1 MKNLKGR
8 VAVVTGAASG
18 IGRATAIALAREG
31 CDLAITDINEA
42 GLKET
47 AKSVKALGRKVST
60 HIVDVASKSQMKA
73 LPKAVI
79 AEHGHVHIV
88 VNNAG
93 VSVTAPFEHHSIE
106 DFEWIVGINFWGVV
120 YGCKYFLPYIQN
132 ESEGHIVNISSVFGI
147 IGLPSQSSYA
157 ATKFAVRG
165 FSESLRTE
173 LSPQHI
179 GVTSI
184 HPGGV
189 NTNIVKSS
197 RFVDA
202 NETGL
207 KSKAEKFF
215 ETRTLPPEEAAKQI
229 VEGIKKNKA
238 RVLITRESYAIDT
251 LKRLFPV
258 GTNRAMEFFQERMGL
273 GL

>member
-18 IGRATAIALAREG
+18 IGRATSVALAREG
-31 CDLAITDINEA
+31 CDLAITDVNEA

-47 AKSVKALGRKVST
+47 AKMIAALGRKVST
-60 HIVDVASKSQMKA
+60 HVVDVASKSQMKA

-106 DFEWIVGINFWGVV
+106 DFEWIMGINLWGVV
-120 YGCKYFLPYIQN
+120 YGCKFFLPYIQK
-132 ESEGHIVNISSVFGI
+132 EDEGHIVNISSVFGI

-173 LSPQHI
+173 LAPQHI

-202 NETGL
+202 QETGA
-207 KSKAEKFF
+207 KRKIEKMF
-215 ETRTLPPEEAAKQI
+215 EQRAISPDEAAKEI
-229 VEGIKKNKA
+229 VDGIKKNKA
-238 RVLITRESYAIDT
+238 RVLITRESHVIDT
-251 LKRLFPV
+251 FKRLFPV
-258 GTNRAMEFFQERMGL
+258 GTNRMVEFFQERMGM
-273 GL
+273 GI